1 MFRRAVPFVGV
12 AAVAAAV
19 VIAVAA
25 LTTWWVLLAL
35 IPLMMVGCMAMMA
48 AMPSMMDAWQR
59 ESWGPGMMGFDGWLG
74 PRRDSPT
81 EILERRFAEGAIS
94 AEDYRERREV
104 IAGDRRRRGA
114 AGDEDVVGE
123 TGVGGDA
130 APLSS

>member
-74 PRRDSPT
+74 PRAPVRRGRDLRGGLP
-81 EILERRFAEGAIS
+81 RAAR
-94 AEDYRERREV
+94 D
-104 IAGDRRRRGA
+104 DRRRSSPSGSGWRG
-114 AGDEDVVGE
+114 
-123 TGVGGDA
+123 
-130 APLSS
+130 